1 MFDGWTDRHRARPHV
16 GIRVSFIKDWSFHV
30 VTLSYQVLVGHT
42 GQQLADHVT
51 HIINSFFNDPK
62 KMIRSTCHDG
72 AANMI
77 KASKVMKVD
86 YYQHCVA
93 HSLHLLLTSD
103 SLNDV

>member
-77 KASKVMKVD
+77 KASKVMK
-86 YYQHCVA
+86 
-93 HSLHLLLTSD
+93 
-103 SLNDV
+103 